1 MQLIIKIRVILKLNT
16 KYEILHDKII
26 EMEVA
31 NPFKILSAYFTTTA
45 IRIPPNA

>member
-1 MQLIIKIRVILKLNT
+1 LNT

-26 EMEVA
+26 EMEVE
-31 NPFKILSAYFTTTA
+31 NPFNILSAYFKTTA